1 MHVRSRLWLTILS
14 LFLTLWLISGFLPLS
29 AVNQIILTLV
39 SVVAAGL
46 VLWYQWYCLSS
57 RRGAPEKAGDDGLP
71 PEYFQGHV
79 LLVAGNSDAWFESG
93 QAYRETASGWYLRV
107 DTPEQMRILAERLSY
122 SRPALCGQVVVMLG
136 LLPEQHI
143 SDETFLPWLRNWQRA
158 VMQCRQWLNTTPP
171 VLVTLMVSGPSPQNT
186 SLNKHSAHWFTLTP
200 DLPGMHIRL
209 TEAGAIPAEE
219 WLRECDAASRL
230 RCVSELLW
238 LNAMLSWYNR
248 VTDALTDICRQE
260 HFYFRPVAVGFCL
273 TSVAARPGNLW
284 QQQLT
289 SLTALPPP
297 AGVSSQALPLPDILL
312 SGIPRHRG
320 LSHWHRLCR
329 QTGAIVGV
337 FLLLAM
343 LASFMNNQRLV
354 RSVGEHL
361 TAWHR
366 MSGYSSESKTT
377 ALQRLQADS
386 QLLNDWQQHGVPQR
400 YGLGLYQG
408 MWLIPPVERATGE
421 WIAPLPPRPVIQKVT
436 QTPKTVRLNS
446 LALFD
451 AGKWTLKPGATKW
464 LVNALVDIKAKAGWL
479 IVVSGHTDNTGDPQR
494 NQALSLK
501 RAEAVRD
508 WMRDTG
514 DIPQSCFAVQ
524 GYGESRPVAP
534 NDTAEGRARNR
545 RVEISLVPQAD
556 ACRLPDASPAPEE
569 GASENITE

>member
-29 AVNQIILTLV
+29 VVNQIILTLV

-46 VLWYQWYCLSS
+46 VLWYQWCCLSS
-57 RRGAPEKAGDDGLP
+57 RRDIPEKAGDDGLP

-107 DTPEQMRILAERLSY
+107 DTPEQMRIQAERLSY
-122 SRPALCGQVVVMLG
+122 NRPALCGQVVVMLG
-136 LLPEQHI
+136 ILPEQHT
-143 SDETFLPWLRNWQRA
+143 SDEAFLPWLRNWQRA

-171 VLVTLMVSGPSPQNT
+171 VLVTLMVSEPSPQNT

-219 WLRECDAASRL
+219 WLQACDAASRL

-366 MSGYSSESKTT
+366 MRGYSSESKTT
-377 ALQRLQADS
+377 ALQRLQADR
-386 QLLNDWQQHGVPQR
+386 QLLSDWQQHGVPQR

-421 WIAPLPPRPVIQKVT
+421 WVASLPPRPVIQKVT

>member
-29 AVNQIILTLV
+29 VVNQIILTLV

-57 RRGAPEKAGDDGLP
+57 RRDAPEKAGDDGLP

-136 LLPEQHI
+136 LLPEQHT

-171 VLVTLMVSGPSPQNT
+171 VLVTLMVSEPSPQST

-219 WLRECDAASRL
+219 WLQACDAASRL

-260 HFYFRPVAVGFCL
+260 HLYFRPVAVGFCL

-312 SGIPRHRG
+312 SGIPHHRG

-337 FLLLAM
+337 FLLLAIP
-343 LASFMNNQRLV
+343 ASFMNNQRLV

-366 MSGYSSESKTT
+366 MSGYSSESKIT
-377 ALQRLQADS
+377 ALQRLQADR

-421 WIAPLPPRPVIQKVT
+421 WVAPLPPRPVIQKVT
-436 QTPKTVRLNS
+436 QMPQTVRLNS

-464 LVNALVDIKAKAGWL
+464 LVNALVDIKAKTGWL

>member
-46 VLWYQWYCLSS
+46 VLWYQWRCLSS
-57 RRGAPEKAGDDGLP
+57 RRDAPEKAGDDGLP

-79 LLVAGNSDAWFESG
+79 LLVAGNSDAWFEAG

-136 LLPEQHI
+136 LLPEQHT
-143 SDETFLPWLRNWQRA
+143 SDEAFLSWLRNWQRA
-158 VMQCRQWLNTTPP
+158 VMQCRQWLNTTTP

-209 TEAGAIPAEE
+209 MEAGAIPAEE

-297 AGVSSQALPLPDILL
+297 AGVSSQVLPLPDILL

-320 LSHWHRLCR
+320 LSYWHRLCR

-366 MSGYSSESKTT
+366 MRGYSSELKTT
-377 ALQRLQADS
+377 ALQRLKADS
-386 QLLNDWQQHGVPQR
+386 QLLNDWQQRGVPQR

-421 WIAPLPPRPVIQKVT
+421 WVAPLPPRPVIQKVT

-524 GYGESRPVAP
+524 GYGESHPVAP

>member
-46 VLWYQWYCLSS
+46 VLWYQWRCLSS
-57 RRGAPEKAGDDGLP
+57 RRDIPENVGDDGLP

-79 LLVAGNSDAWFESG
+79 LLVAGNSDAWFEPG

-136 LLPEQHI
+136 LLPEQHT
-143 SDETFLPWLRNWQRA
+143 SDEAFLSWLRNWQRA
-158 VMQCRQWLNTTPP
+158 VMQCRQWLNTMPP

-200 DLPGMHIRL
+200 DLSGMHIRL

-289 SLTALPPP
+289 SLTVLPPP

-320 LSHWHRLCR
+320 LSHWHRLCL

-366 MSGYSSESKTT
+366 MRGYSSESKKT

-386 QLLNDWQQHGVPQR
+386 QLLNDWRQRGVPQR

-436 QTPKTVRLNS
+436 QTPKMVRLNS

-534 NDTAEGRARNR
+534 NETAEGRARNR

-556 ACRLPDASPAPEE
+556 ACRLPDITRAP
-569 GASENITE
+569 

>member
-1 MHVRSRLWLTILS
+1 MHVRPRLWLTILS

-39 SVVAAGL
+39 SVVVAGL
-46 VLWYQWYCLSS
+46 VLWHQWRCLSS
-57 RRGAPEKAGDDGLP
+57 RRDIPEKAGDDGLP

-136 LLPEQHI
+136 LLPEQHT

-219 WLRECDAASRL
+219 WLQACDAASRL

-260 HFYFRPVAVGFCL
+260 HLYFRPVAVGFCL

-386 QLLNDWQQHGVPQR
+386 QLLNDWQQRGVPQR

-408 MWLIPPVERATGE
+408 MWLIPPVERAISE
-421 WIAPLPPRPVIQKVT
+421 WVAPLPPHPVIQKVT

-494 NQALSLK
+494 NQVLSLK

>member
-39 SVVAAGL
+39 SVVVAGL
-46 VLWYQWYCLSS
+46 VLWYQWRCLSS
-57 RRGAPEKAGDDGLP
+57 RRDIPENAGDDGLP

-79 LLVAGNSDAWFESG
+79 LLVAGNSDAWFEPG

-136 LLPEQHI
+136 LLPEQHT
-143 SDETFLPWLRNWQRA
+143 SDEAFLSWLRNWQRA
-158 VMQCRQWLNTTPP
+158 VMQCRQWLNTMPP

-200 DLPGMHIRL
+200 DLSGMHIRL

-219 WLRECDAASRL
+219 WLLACDAASRL

-260 HFYFRPVAVGFCL
+260 HLYFRPVAVGFCL
-273 TSVAARPGNLW
+273 TSVAARPGNIW

-289 SLTALPPP
+289 SLTALPPS
-297 AGVSSQALPLPDILL
+297 AGVSSQVLPLPDILL

-329 QTGAIVGV
+329 QTGLIVGV

-366 MSGYSSESKTT
+366 MRGYSSESKKT

-421 WIAPLPPRPVIQKVT
+421 WVAPLPPRPVIQKVT

-534 NDTAEGRARNR
+534 NETAEGRARNR

-556 ACRLPDASPAPEE
+556 ACRLPDITRAP
-569 GASENITE
+569 

>member
-46 VLWYQWYCLSS
+46 VLWYQWRCLSS
-57 RRGAPEKAGDDGLP
+57 RRDIPEKAGDDGLP

-79 LLVAGNSDAWFESG
+79 LFVAGNSDAWFESG

-122 SRPALCGQVVVMLG
+122 SRPALCGQVAVMLG
-136 LLPEQHI
+136 LLPEQHT
-143 SDETFLPWLRNWQRA
+143 SDEAFLPWLRNWQRA
-158 VMQCRQWLNTTPP
+158 VMQCRQWLKTTPP
-171 VLVTLMVSGPSPQNT
+171 VLVTLMVSVPSPQNT

-219 WLRECDAASRL
+219 WLQACDAASRL

-289 SLTALPPP
+289 SHTALPPP

-329 QTGAIVGV
+329 QTGLIVGV

-366 MSGYSSESKTT
+366 MSGYSSELKTT

-386 QLLNDWQQHGVPQR
+386 QLLNDWQQRGVPQR

-408 MWLIPPVERATGE
+408 MWLMPPVERAIGE
-421 WIAPLPPRPVIQKVT
+421 WVAPLPPRPVIQKVT
-436 QTPKTVRLNS
+436 QTPKTVQLNS

>member
-46 VLWYQWYCLSS
+46 VLWYQWRCLPS
-57 RRGAPEKAGDDGLP
+57 RRGAPENAGDDCLP

-136 LLPEQHI
+136 LLPEQHT

-171 VLVTLMVSGPSPQNT
+171 VLVTLMVSEPSPQST

-219 WLRECDAASRL
+219 WLQACDAASRL

-248 VTDALTDICRQE
+248 ITDALTDICRQE

-289 SLTALPPP
+289 SLTALPPS
-297 AGVSSQALPLPDILL
+297 AGVLSQALPLPDILL

-361 TAWHR
+361 TAWHQMR
-366 MSGYSSESKTT
+366 GYSSESKTT

-408 MWLIPPVERATGE
+408 MWLIPPVERAISE
-421 WIAPLPPRPVIQKVT
+421 WVAPLPPRPVIQKVT

-501 RAEAVRD
+501 RAEA
-508 WMRDTG
+508 
-514 DIPQSCFAVQ
+514 
-524 GYGESRPVAP
+524 
-534 NDTAEGRARNR
+534 
-545 RVEISLVPQAD
+545 
-556 ACRLPDASPAPEE
+556 
-569 GASENITE
+569 

>member
-136 LLPEQHI
+136 LLPEQHT

-524 GYGESRPVAP
+524 GYGESRPEAP

>member
-29 AVNQIILTLV
+29 VVNQIILTLV

-46 VLWYQWYCLSS
+46 VLWYQWRCLSS
-57 RRGAPEKAGDDGLP
+57 RRDIPEKAGDDGLP

-122 SRPALCGQVVVMLG
+122 NRPALCGQVVVMLG
-136 LLPEQHI
+136 LLPEQHT
-143 SDETFLPWLRNWQRA
+143 SDEAFLPWLRNWQRA

-171 VLVTLMVSGPSPQNT
+171 VLVTLMVSEPSPQNT

-219 WLRECDAASRL
+219 WLQTCDAASRL

-260 HFYFRPVAVGFCL
+260 HLYFRPVAVGFCL

-320 LSHWHRLCR
+320 ISHWHRLCR

-337 FLLLAM
+337 FLLLAIP
-343 LASFMNNQRLV
+343 ASFMNNQRLV

-386 QLLNDWQQHGVPQR
+386 QLLNDWQQRGVPQR

-408 MWLIPPVERATGE
+408 MWLIPPVERAISE
-421 WIAPLPPRPVIQKVT
+421 WVAPLPPRPVIQKVT

-451 AGKWTLKPGATKW
+451 AGKWTLKPGAQKW

-501 RAEAVRD
+501 RAEA
-508 WMRDTG
+508 
-514 DIPQSCFAVQ
+514 
-524 GYGESRPVAP
+524 
-534 NDTAEGRARNR
+534 
-545 RVEISLVPQAD
+545 
-556 ACRLPDASPAPEE
+556 
-569 GASENITE
+569 

>member
-39 SVVAAGL
+39 SVVVAGL
-46 VLWYQWYCLSS
+46 VLWYQWRCLSS
-57 RRGAPEKAGDDGLP
+57 RRDIPENAGDDGLP

-79 LLVAGNSDAWFESG
+79 LLVAGNSDAWFEPG

-136 LLPEQHI
+136 LLPEQHT
-143 SDETFLPWLRNWQRA
+143 SDEAFLSWLRNWQRA
-158 VMQCRQWLNTTPP
+158 VMQCRQWLNTMPP

-200 DLPGMHIRL
+200 DLSGMHIRL

-219 WLRECDAASRL
+219 WLLACDAASRL

-260 HFYFRPVAVGFCL
+260 HLYFRPVAVGFCL
-273 TSVAARPGNLW
+273 TSVAARPGNIW

-289 SLTALPPP
+289 SLTALPPS
-297 AGVSSQALPLPDILL
+297 AGVSSQVLPLPDILL

-329 QTGAIVGV
+329 QTGLIVGV

-366 MSGYSSESKTT
+366 MRGYSSELKTT

-421 WIAPLPPRPVIQKVT
+421 WVAPLPPRPVIQKVT

-534 NDTAEGRARNR
+534 NETAEGRARNR

-556 ACRLPDASPAPEE
+556 ACRLPDITRAP
-569 GASENITE
+569 